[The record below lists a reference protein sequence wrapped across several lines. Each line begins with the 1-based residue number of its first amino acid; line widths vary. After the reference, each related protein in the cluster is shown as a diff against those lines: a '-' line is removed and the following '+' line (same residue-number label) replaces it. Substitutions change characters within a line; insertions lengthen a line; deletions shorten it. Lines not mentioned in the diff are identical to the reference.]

1 MHFSWIDRFLAHR
14 SEPCFGSERESVAA
28 GGLADHVRLADA
40 AHTTGGPGLRDAD
53 RDAKAVGEGFRGAE
67 NRSLPAA
74 GALELT
80 ASLDAAQWKGG

>member
-1 MHFSWIDRFLAHR
+1 MHSSWIDRFWAHP
-14 SEPCFGSERESVAA
+14 SEPCFGPERESVAA
-28 GGLADHVRLADA
+28 CGFADHVHLADA
-40 AHTTGGPGLRDAD
+40 ARAMGSPGLRDAD

-80 ASLDAAQWKGG
+80 ASLGAAQWQGG